1 MEYFTYPMKTMSIS
15 QNYNQGNHLPHWKGA
30 LTKDYPID
38 DCGIDKGRDYC
49 FAPVNMV
56 VVKKYT
62 DPWTNAI
69 VLESVNK
76 VKTPTGE
83 YKIYMSLTHPN
94 DDDMKKVRIG
104 QKIAKCQAICKEGTD
119 GNATGNHL
127 HITVGIAPFNK
138 IKQNSNKKYCFVGK
152 SVKKPEEIFYI
163 DNDFTKIKNAGSIKW
178 KTVPRVEYYK
188 KYTGKSVSI
197 VDGLHSIGVDA
208 TFKHRKAIAKANGI
222 KLYVGTAKQNSTLLK
237 LLKEGKLIKEIK

>member
-15 QNYNQGNHLPHWKGA
+15 QNYSQGNHLPHWKGA

-38 DCGIDKGRDYC
+38 DCGIDKGRDNC
-49 FAPVNMV
+49 IAPVNMV

-69 VLESVNK
+69 VLESLEK
-76 VKTPTGE
+76 VITPIGK
-83 YKIYMSLTHPN
+83 YKVYMTLTHLN
-94 DDDMKKVRIG
+94 NSDMAKIKVG
-104 QKIAKCQAICKEGTD
+104 QKIAKHKAICKEGTD

-163 DNDFTKIKNAGSIKW
+163 DNDFTKIKNSGNIKW
-178 KTVPRVEYYK
+178 KIVPRVEYYK

-197 VDGLHSIGVDA
+197 VDALKSIKVDSS
-208 TFKHRKAIAKANGI
+208 FSNRKKIANANGI
-222 KLYVGTAKQNSTLLK
+222 KLYLGTAKQNNELLK
-237 LLKEGKLIKEIK
+237 LLIKGELKKVK